1 MKKAVQ
7 FGAGNIGRGFLGQL
21 FNQSGYEIVFVEL
34 QKDVIAYLNR
44 EHSYKLRI
52 VGENPQELVIDRVR
66 AVDGRDKFQ
75 VGREIKEADIMATAV
90 GARNLS
96 SISCLVAEGMRQR
109 ADAKVEAPVNL
120 ILCENLPHASK
131 VFKEYL
137 LEEIN
142 SGYRDYLDSH
152 LGLVESVVSR
162 MVPVIPR
169 DMRKKD
175 PTFIMVEEYSILPVD
190 KKGFKGKIPE
200 IKGMVPYENL
210 YAYEEQ
216 KLFIHNAGHAI
227 CAYLGHL
234 KGYEYI
240 WQAIEDEEVYRIVRA
255 GLEETGAA
263 LIKKHGFTQEE
274 QRAHIEDLLK
284 RFANHALS
292 DTILRVGRDPIR
304 KLGPQERLIGAAKLA
319 YRYGITPENIARGI
333 AAALLFDVEED
344 EEARRLSQMRR
355 KEGVDA
361 ILKKI
366 CQIDPEG
373 PLGKLIKRNLDIK

>member
-152 LGLVESVVSR
+152 LV
-162 MVPVIPR
+162 
-169 DMRKKD
+169 
-175 PTFIMVEEYSILPVD
+175 MVEEYSILPVD